1 MGFNAYSAKADN
13 KKASV
18 SYDERAMEK

>member
-13 KKASV
+13 KKASIK
-18 SYDERAMEK
+18 YDDRAVEK